1 MLNASKVTGKAGMKK
16 EILDPGVYPGRVV
29 QLIDLGLQ
37 EQRPYQ
43 GKEKA
48 PVNEVMLTYEL
59 ADEFMFNEAGE
70 QLLDKPRWISE
81 TFAFHSINAE
91 RAKSTARY
99 TALDPDNV
107 YGGDF
112 TKLLGLP
119 CNITVVVNPGRGT
132 NAGKE
137 YENVAGIAPMRKKDA
152 DKLPPLVNPTK
163 LFDLDAPDLEVFTSL
178 PDWVKE
184 KIKKNL
190 NYNGSKLQGLL
201 KEKPVVAEDDKQD
214 EPTDTPDERPY

>member
-1 MLNASKVTGKAGMKK
+1 MLDASKVPGKETMKK
-16 EILDPGVYPGRVV
+16 ETLDPGVYPGRVV

-37 EQRPYQ
+37 EQQAYQ
-43 GKEKA
+43 GKEKP

-59 ADEFMFNEAGE
+59 SDEFMLNEANE
-70 QLLDKPRWISE
+70 PVLDKPRFISE

-99 TALDPDNV
+99 SALDPENV

-119 CNITVVVNPGRGT
+119 CNITIVVNPGRGK

-137 YENVAGIAPMRKKDA
+137 YENVAGIATMRKKDA
-152 DKLPPLVNPTK
+152 EKLPPLVNDTK
-163 LFDLDAPDLEVFTSL
+163 LFDLDKPDLKVFASL

-190 NYNGSKLQGLL
+190 NYNGSKLQDLL
-201 KEKPVVAEDDKQD
+201 KEKPVVAEDDKQV